1 MGNLCSKRAAAPVS
15 AETVLSSTTVGDSGQ
30 ALSLS
35 NRPSL
40 AHPAYQPSRDNR
52 LLSSTAARYAPP
64 LKDTWLI
71 PIMHIYNGVHY
82 RACAKSVCSRLECIF
97 APVIN
102 SLDQQLAASPPSAS
116 SAALTW
122 PALQLV
128 QLQAFI
134 CASLSIAVTPD
145 TISHLLAVLYTLAIA
160 APTAVAGTIATH
172 SSAITRLIAALSVI
186 LSNQDSTCAAQIW
199 SQWQQLADAVGL
211 TPCYLPVV
219 LIPAS
224 KAVLFQLEAAAKSA
238 AVHTVRLQVHRLLL
252 LYARKA

>member
-1 MGNLCSKRAAAPVS
+1 
-15 AETVLSSTTVGDSGQ
+15 
-30 ALSLS
+30 
-35 NRPSL
+35 
-40 AHPAYQPSRDNR
+40 
-52 LLSSTAARYAPP
+52 
-64 LKDTWLI
+64 
-71 PIMHIYNGVHY
+71 MHD
-82 RACAKSVCSRLECIF
+82 RACAKSVCSRLECIL

-102 SLDQQLAASPPSAS
+102 SLDQQLAASPPTAS

-134 CASLSIAVTPD
+134 CTSLTTADTPD

-160 APTAVAGTIATH
+160 APTAVAGTIGTH

-186 LSNQDSTCAAQIW
+186 VGNQNSTCAAHSW
-199 SQWQQLADAVGL
+199 SQWQRLADAVGL

-219 LIPAS
+219 LTPAS

-238 AVHTVRLQVHRLLL
+238 AVHTIRLQVHLLL
-252 LYARKA
+252 LLLDACKSFQLAIAKNPWNHEHDILCIACLPETTLCTCSCTALAC